1 MVHRRQKNIPKDLV
15 IKIGVIALIILVIS
29 IAIFIFRPKKT
40 IYPENIS
47 LFVNNKGYY
56 LEVAQNKQ
64 SQQKGLSNR
73 NELCFNCGM
82 LFVFDKEEKQTFWM
96 KDTHIPLDII
106 WLNSK
111 YEIIKIVTAVKTNSE
126 DLYTSDK
133 PAKYVI
139 ELNANESFKL
149 GLKVGDTLQIPS
161 P

>member
-1 MVHRRQKNIPKDLV
+1 MVHRRRKNIPKNFLTLG
-15 IKIGVIALIILVIS
+15 ITALIILIIVGIL
-29 IAIFIFRPKKT
+29 IFIPKKKSF
-40 IYPENIS
+40 PKDIS
-47 LFVNNKGYY
+47 LFINNQGYY
-56 LEVAQNKQ
+56 LEVAQNNK
-64 SQQKGLSNR
+64 SREKGLSQR

-111 YEIIKIVTAVKTNSE
+111 YEIVKIATAIKTNSE

-149 GLKVGDTLQIPS
+149 GLKVGDTLQIPG